1 MKFRPKPS
9 FPSRWARKPG
19 GLIVAIVAS
28 AWGVMCLGPGVP
40 VSLAAT
46 DRDGWIASQPG
57 DRLPD
62 QQKLQRLRPPPSTQR
77 SLPRPPS
84 DPHRPQQELPKRL
97 SPEERERLNE
107 RFQQWRSM
115 PPEHRED
122 LRRRFEQWRNLPSQE
137 RDLYRRRFEQ
147 WRRLSPEEQRL
158 YRQKLTD
165 PERLSPQER
174 EEIRRRFL
182 GR

>member
-1 MKFRPKPS
+1 MNFRPKLS
-9 FPSRWARKPG
+9 FPSRWTRKRG
-19 GLIVAIVAS
+19 GLIVAIVAL
-28 AWGVMCLGPGVP
+28 AWGLMCLGPGFQM
-40 VSLAAT
+40 SLAAT
-46 DRDGWIASQPG
+46 DRDGWIAPQPT

-62 QQKLQRLRPPPSTQR
+62 QRKLQRLRPPHSTQR
-77 SLPRPPS
+77 SLPPPPS
-84 DPHRPQQELPKRL
+84 DRHRRRQELPKRL
-97 SPEERERLNE
+97 NLEQRKRLNK

-122 LRRRFEQWRNLPSQE
+122 LRRRFEQWRNLPPQE

-158 YRQKLTD
+158 YRQKLTN